1 MHVLT
6 TPRVLTGE
14 ALAGAHL
21 AQLALGTPL
30 SDLIDDACAH
40 DRGVDG
46 EYLAALARHP
56 QAWALLQQ
64 WLPLAQDH
72 YDERQRLLDEERAV
86 ADALAA
92 SFYAQP

>member
-1 MHVLT
+1 MDQIDQMVD
-6 TPRVLTGE
+6 E
-14 ALAGAHL
+14 ASEGD
-21 AQLALGTPL
+21 Q
-30 SDLIDDACAH
+30 
-40 DRGVDG
+40 GVQG
-46 EYLAALARHP
+46 EYLAALARDP
-56 QAWALLQQ
+56 LGAILLQR